1 MFKRSIIQST
11 YIFIMSQYKPYSS
24 EWHRRR
30 YLKEALDKYLDD
42 YVDNQVIIDDILDIL
57 SERSENSFLDF
68 KKINE
73 LENSLRKKT
82 TH

>member
-1 MFKRSIIQST
+1 
-11 YIFIMSQYKPYSS
+11 MSHYKPYSS

-42 YVDNQVIIDDILDIL
+42 RVDNQVILEDIFNIL
-57 SERSENSFLDF
+57 NERSETSFLEF

-73 LENSLRKKT
+73 LENSLRQGLK
-82 TH
+82 